1 MVISL
6 LTILA
11 PVTCITVSVSG
22 PDIISDNFFFSF
34 FLESQWVIDFQTYK
48 DDLLIHYIIIQRN
61 MFFLGHLVCIH
72 LLCDQLRN
80 VYRISGYHF
89 IFYVISM
96 IITFFLWEISVVP
109 LVQECDPSSS
119 MDFLVDLGPEL
130 SWINIIHNL
139 Q

>member
-72 LLCDQLRN
+72 LLCDQL
-80 VYRISGYHF
+80 
-89 IFYVISM
+89 
-96 IITFFLWEISVVP
+96 
-109 LVQECDPSSS
+109 QECIQNFWVSLY
-119 MDFLVDLGPEL
+119 FLCYINDYHLFPLRDLRSASRPGVRSL
-130 SWINIIHNL
+130 FIIGLFGWSRAWIKLN
-139 Q
+139 